1 MPLEGKFLL
10 IALVIVR
17 VTFKCDR
24 ASHGPKCPLNNDVSI
39 FKKTCCSTLKHFDN
53 VFATGGNNIVEVFE
67 SLTTSF
73 LKLTFKWHKMTS
85 NYDVHSGQST
95 IQNVNIGFISRQVC
109 LSEEMKHNVNID
121 FISSQLCPSEEMKH
135 NVIID
140 FISSQL

>member
-1 MPLEGKFLL
+1 
-10 IALVIVR
+10 
-17 VTFKCDR
+17 
-24 ASHGPKCPLNNDVSI
+24 
-39 FKKTCCSTLKHFDN
+39 
-53 VFATGGNNIVEVFE
+53 
-67 SLTTSF
+67 
-73 LKLTFKWHKMTS
+73 MTS